1 MPDLAKPALE
11 VVMNDRVKF
20 YPANVKNS
28 YKHWMENVRDWCI
41 SRQLWWGQRIPAYYL
56 EDGRIVVARTKEEA
70 LEKAIR
76 EFDLPHLRPDDL
88 RQDEDV
94 LDTWFSSWLWPIS
107 TFDGIRNP
115 DNADINYYYPTND
128 LVTAPD
134 ILFFW
139 VARMIMSGLEYRN
152 EVPFRNV
159 YFTGMVRDKLGRK
172 MSKSLGNSPDPMEL
186 MDKFGADGVRV
197 GMLLMSPAGNDLLF
211 DEALCEQGRNFS
223 NKIWNALR
231 LVSGWKIDEGLDQ
244 SAVNEAAVNW
254 FSNRFNDALA
264 LVEDHFSKFRIS
276 DALMAVYKLV
286 WDEFCSWYLEMVKPE
301 FGKAIDQETY
311 SRTIAFFEDL
321 MKMLH
326 PFMPFITEEIWHRL
340 DERQPGDDIII
351 APYPESGEIDKGLLK
366 RFEYEREVVIA
377 IRNERQG
384 KNIPPREK
392 IHLYIKKNHDEV
404 PNTYFD
410 PILMKLGNVEQLEYV
425 EEKVE
430 NAASFIVAATEFYIP
445 LSESVDV
452 EAELEKMQKEL
463 DYTRGFLATVMKKL
477 ENERFVAN
485 APEKVIELERKKQND
500 ARKRIQVLEE
510 QIAAMKK

>member
-1 MPDLAKPALE
+1 
-11 VVMNDRVKF
+11 
-20 YPANVKNS
+20 
-28 YKHWMENVRDWCI
+28 MENVRDWCI

-56 EDGRIVVARTKEEA
+56 EDGRVVVAKSKEEA
-70 LEKAIR
+70 LEKAVR
-76 EFDLPHLRPDDL
+76 EFNLQDLKIDDL
-88 RQDEDV
+88 KQDEDV

-115 DNADINYYYPTND
+115 KNPDISYYYPTND

-139 VARMIMSGLEYRN
+139 VARMIMSGLEYRD

-186 MDKFGADGVRV
+186 MNKFGADGVRV

-231 LVSGWKIDEGLDQ
+231 LVNGWKTDEKITPP
-244 SAVNEAAVNW
+244 AVNEAAVNW
-254 FSNRFNDALA
+254 FKNRYHEVIA

-286 WDEFCSWYLEMVKPE
+286 WDEFCSWYLEMIKPDY
-301 FGKAIDQETY
+301 GKAIDQETY
-311 SRTIAFFEDL
+311 NQTISFFEGL

-340 DERQPGDDIII
+340 AQREPGDDIIV
-351 APYPESGEIDKGLLK
+351 APYPVQEKFDKNLLK
-366 RFEYEREVVIA
+366 RFEFEREVVIA
-377 IRNERQG
+377 MRNERQT
-384 KNIPPREK
+384 KNISPREK
-392 IHLYIKKNHDEV
+392 IHLFIKKNHGEE

-410 PILMKLGNVEQLEYV
+410 PVLMKLGNVEELDYV

-430 NAASFIVAATEFYIP
+430 NAASFVVGATEFYIP

-452 EAELEKMQKEL
+452 EAEVEKLEKEL
-463 DYTRGFLATVMKKL
+463 DYTRGFLSAVQKKL
-477 ENERFVAN
+477 GNERFVAN
-485 APEKVIELERKKQND
+485 APEKVIALERKKQSD
-500 ARKRIQVLEE
+500 AEKRIKVLEA
-510 QIAAMKK
+510 QIAAFNK